1 MNKPHDAWRDIL
13 AVAISAPSPHNVQ
26 PWKIKII
33 NQTEARVYIA
43 KDRML
48 PREDTTG
55 SFILSGMMMF
65 VELMAIVAQNHGF
78 QLAYSLLERDESGPL
93 IPFADLRLT
102 AGSEPSD
109 YPDELILKRR
119 TSRLP
124 YEHRAVPEDAHQ
136 ALAALADKF
145 GQHYSYVSDAS
156 KIESILDV
164 NITAL
169 FDDLNSPGY
178 HDEITHWFR
187 FSRRQSQAH
196 ADGLDYRCMNMSPT
210 DYWLSARMPFL
221 LKVPLLS
228 LLMRRRYRSILGHVP
243 VFGYVSGPFWEPE
256 EALTAGR
263 FLMHFWLELTK
274 LGLYLHPFGNLVTNR
289 AARSWL
295 ERELDAKDLWFVFRV
310 GYSPEPPQSHR
321 RKLSDALVEGA

>member
-1 MNKPHDAWRDIL
+1 MNKPHDAWREIL

-169 FDDLNSPGY
+169 FDDLNSPG
-178 HDEITHWFR
+178 
-187 FSRRQSQAH
+187 
-196 ADGLDYRCMNMSPT
+196 
-210 DYWLSARMPFL
+210 
-221 LKVPLLS
+221 
-228 LLMRRRYRSILGHVP
+228 
-243 VFGYVSGPFWEPE
+243 FGYVSGPFWEPE